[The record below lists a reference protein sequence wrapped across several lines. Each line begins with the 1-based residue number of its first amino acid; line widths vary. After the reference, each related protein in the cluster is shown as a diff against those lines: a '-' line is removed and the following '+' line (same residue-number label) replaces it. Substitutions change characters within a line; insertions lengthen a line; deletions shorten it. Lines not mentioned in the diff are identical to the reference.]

1 MIYRWRSK
9 GEGMTEQGSK
19 NDAYS
24 SYKVSPGRIQLQNL
38 ILDEIAIK
46 LGRIWS

>member
-24 SYKVSPGRIQLQNL
+24 TRFHLEEYNYKIL
-38 ILDEIAIK
+38 ILDEIAI
-46 LGRIWS
+46 